1 MEKPQ
6 LDAIQVAL
14 FHGGF
19 SVCKKPAAGWKRG
32 RAEMDSYFS
41 AQNRT
46 AVLTEMAEK
55 ELDLLV
61 IGGGITGAGIA
72 LDASLRGLRVGLLE
86 KSDFGSGT
94 SSRSTKLIHG
104 GLRYLKQGD
113 VKLVQEVG
121 RERAIL
127 YKNAPHLVI
136 AAPMLLPVYKGGTYG
151 YLASSI
157 GLYVYDWLAGVERK
171 ERRKMLGREETLR
184 LEPLL
189 KKEGL
194 KGAGYYYE
202 YRTDDARLTLDIMK
216 TAWAKGASIVNY
228 AEMTEFLYRDGRVVG
243 AKATDRHTGKTY
255 EIFAKKIVNAAGPW
269 VDGIRELDRSLKGK
283 RLYLT
288 KGVHLVVEKEK
299 LPVAQSAY
307 FDTPD
312 GRMVFVIPRGNITY
326 VGTTDT
332 GYKLDIDQPRTT
344 KEDRDYLL
352 RAVNAMFPGV
362 KLEAKDVVSH
372 WAGLRPLIYEEGK
385 GPSEL
390 SRKDEIFLSDSG
402 LITIAGGKLTGFRK
416 MAEKVVD
423 LVAGELSR
431 GQGRQFG
438 PCSTDQIVVSGGER
452 MGHTHYADC
461 KSELLKTGAAKG
473 VDAATAQ
480 EWVDTYGTNVLH
492 IYDRLEAVSEKG
504 QTLSE
509 EQLLRAQLL
518 YAIEEE
524 MTATAVDFLRLR
536 TGWTYFQVKKAE
548 QKADEVIRLMG
559 AMLGWSDA
567 QRERERAA
575 VNRLLETIYQLPEN
589 EDQLAGDSH
598 PQTARKAL

>member
-1 MEKPQ
+1 
-6 LDAIQVAL
+6 
-14 FHGGF
+14 
-19 SVCKKPAAGWKRG
+19 
-32 RAEMDSYFS
+32 MDTHFS
-41 AQNRT
+41 ANNRA
-46 AVLTEMAEK
+46 AVLTRMAEK

-72 LDASLRGLRVGLLE
+72 LDASQRGIRVGLLE
-86 KSDFGSGT
+86 KNDFGSGT

-127 YKNAPHLVI
+127 YKNAPHLVV

-151 YLASSI
+151 YLASSV

-171 ERRKMLGREETLR
+171 ERRKMMSREETLR

-216 TAWAKGASIVNY
+216 TAWSKGASIVNY
-228 AEMTEFLYRDGRVVG
+228 AEMTEFIYRDQQAVG
-243 AKATDRHTGKTY
+243 VKVTDRHSGKSY
-255 EIFAKKIVNAAGPW
+255 EIYAKKIVNATGPW
-269 VDGIRELDRSLKGK
+269 VDGVRKLDNSLKGK

-299 LPVAQSAY
+299 LPVTQSAY

-332 GYKLDIDQPRTT
+332 GYKQDIDQPRTT

-352 RAVNAMFPGV
+352 RAVNAMFPEV
-362 KLEAKDVVSH
+362 KLEEKDVVSH

-390 SRKDEIFLSDSG
+390 SRKDEIFISDSG
-402 LITIAGGKLTGFRK
+402 LITIAGGKLTGYRK

-423 LVAGELSR
+423 LIAEDLSKAP
-431 GQGRQFG
+431 GRRFDA
-438 PCSTDQIVVSGGER
+438 CSTDQIVISGGER
-452 MGHTHYADC
+452 MGHTNYADC
-461 KSELLKTGAAKG
+461 KHELLQAGVSKG
-473 VDAATAQ
+473 VDTTTAQ
-480 EWVDTYGTNVLH
+480 EWIDTYGTNTLH
-492 IYDRLEAVSEKG
+492 IYSRLEAVQEKSKK
-504 QTLSE
+504 LNE
-509 EQLLRAQLL
+509 EQLLRAQLS
-518 YAIEEE
+518 YAMEEE
-524 MTATAVDFLRLR
+524 MTTTAVDFLRLR

-548 QKADEVIRLMG
+548 AKADAVIRLMG
-559 AMLGWSDA
+559 AKLGWSDA
-567 QRERERAA
+567 QLEKERAA
-575 VNRLLETIYQLPEN
+575 VNDLLETIYHLPAN
-589 EDQLAGDSH
+589 EEEIALASH
-598 PQTARKAL
+598 PHPKGKAL

>member
-1 MEKPQ
+1 
-6 LDAIQVAL
+6 
-14 FHGGF
+14 
-19 SVCKKPAAGWKRG
+19 
-32 RAEMDSYFS
+32 MDRNFS
-41 AQNRT
+41 AKNRT
-46 AVLTEMAEK
+46 AILADMADK

-72 LDASLRGLRVGLLE
+72 LDASLRGIRVGLLE

-136 AAPMLLPVYKGGTYG
+136 AAPMLLPIYKGGTYG
-151 YLASSI
+151 YLASSV

-171 ERRKMLGREETLR
+171 ERRKMLSREEALR

-189 KKEGL
+189 KKDGL
-194 KGAGYYYE
+194 KGAGFYYE

-216 TAWAKGASIVNY
+216 TAWQEGAMIANY
-228 AEMTEFLYRDGRVVG
+228 AKMTEFIYRGGQAVG
-243 AKATDRHTGKTY
+243 VKVTDRITGKSY
-255 EIFAKKIVNAAGPW
+255 DVYAKKIVNATGPW
-269 VDGIRELDRSLKGK
+269 VDGVRKLDNSLKGK

-288 KGVHLVVEKEK
+288 KGVHLVVAKDK
-299 LPVAQSAY
+299 LPVTQSAY

-332 GYKLDIDQPRTT
+332 SYQLDIDQPRTT

-352 RAVNAMFPGV
+352 RAVNAMFPDV
-362 KLEAKDVVSH
+362 KLEEKDVLSH

-390 SRKDEIFLSDSG
+390 SRKDEIFISDSG

-423 LVAGELSR
+423 LVAGDLAKQS
-431 GQGRQFG
+431 GRAFG
-438 PCSTDQIVVSGGER
+438 ECETDQVVVSGGER
-452 MGHTHYADC
+452 MGHTDYEQC
-461 KSELLKTGAAKG
+461 KKGLLAKG
-473 VDAATAQ
+473 TAIGVDEATAQ
-480 EWVDTYGTNVLH
+480 EWIDTYGTNTLR
-492 IYDRLEAVSEKG
+492 IYERLGEAGAKR
-504 QTLSE
+504 TE
-509 EQLLRAQLL
+509 EELLGAQLA

-536 TGWTYFQVKKAE
+536 TGWTYFQVKKADS
-548 QKADEVIRLMG
+548 KAEAVIRLMG
-559 AMLGWSDA
+559 EKLGWNDA
-567 QRERERAA
+567 DRERERAA
-575 VNRLLETIYQLPEN
+575 VNHLLDTIYQLPQN
-589 EDQLAGDSH
+589 EDEIAHASQQ
-598 PQTARKAL
+598 QTTRKAL